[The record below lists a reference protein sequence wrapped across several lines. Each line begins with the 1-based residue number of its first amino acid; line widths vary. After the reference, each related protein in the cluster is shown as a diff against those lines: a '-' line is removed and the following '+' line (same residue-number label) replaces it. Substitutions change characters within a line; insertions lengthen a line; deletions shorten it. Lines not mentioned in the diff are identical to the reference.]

1 MRPQVDPSLATIV
14 MLAVIA
20 LGWGGVHFWRQ
31 GDRRKGVLMLV
42 CAVVVLGNLAIW
54 TV

>member
-1 MRPQVDPSLATIV
+1 MRPEVDPALATVV
-14 MLAVIA
+14 MLGVIA
-20 LGWGGVHFWRQ
+20 LGWGGVHYLRS
-31 GDRRKGVLMLV
+31 GDRQKGLLMIG